1 MIEGLFPYSPDYAV
15 HPGEYLEEVLES
27 RGIKKREFAERLGTS
42 VKHVSE
48 IINKKKMPSA
58 ELSLQFEKTLG
69 ISANIWNNLKAD
81 YELFQAR
88 SAEEVS
94 LEKYFSWVKLFPVSD
109 LRKLGFLPTVNN
121 KKDLLTAVL
130 NFFSIASPEQW
141 NSYFGKI
148 AEARYRKSKCFKDNS
163 FHVAAW
169 LRAGELRAQT
179 IETKEFSKDDFLK
192 RLLDIREM
200 TVRKPDAFELSMK
213 RLCNEAGVALV
224 FIPEFKETHISGATC
239 WVAPTKALIIM
250 SLRYKSND
258 HFWFT
263 FFHEA
268 AHILLHPKKDIFIDN
283 PNGFESEK
291 ENEANRF
298 SRNILISETE
308 YAAFV
313 KEKDFFEGAI
323 QRFAKKINI
332 HPGIV
337 VGRLQHDE
345 LILPSWNNKLK
356 ERFELKVEKQGKE

>member
-1 MIEGLFPYSPDYAV
+1 MIEGLFSYSPDYAV

-148 AEARYRKSKCFKDNS
+148 AEARYRKSECFKDNNY
-163 FHVAAW
+163 HVAAW
-169 LRAGELRAQT
+169 LRAGELRAQA

-224 FIPEFKETHISGATC
+224 FIPEFEKTHISGATS
-239 WVAPTKALIIM
+239 WLTQNKAMLAM
-250 SLRYKSND
+250 SLRHKSND

-268 AHILLHPKKDIFIDN
+268 AHILLHGKKDIFIDN
-283 PNGFESEK
+283 PKGFESDK

-298 SRNILISETE
+298 SRNFLIPEDE
-308 YAAFV
+308 YDAFV
-313 KEKDFFEGAI
+313 RGNNFFEEAI
-323 QRFAKKINI
+323 LRFSEKLGI

-337 VGRLQHDE
+337 VGRLQHDCH
-345 LILPSWNNKLK
+345 IKPSWHNKLK
-356 ERFELKVEKQGKE
+356 ERFELKMEKQGKE